1 MSNSHTISEG
11 GLAHDV
17 DGKPA
22 DMPRD
27 LAGSLSGDLMDVTA
41 LLHSARLLASEADG
55 DNWQLIQILSMA
67 DRKLD
72 EVTDA
77 FLPYL

>member
-1 MSNSHTISEG
+1 MSEAPTLTPG
-11 GLAHDV
+11 GLAHDANG
-17 DGKPA
+17 DPA
-22 DMPRD
+22 DMPRE
-27 LAGSLSGDLMDVTA
+27 LAGSLNGDLMDVAA